1 MGLPR
6 KLKNFATF
14 IDGENYMGDMP
25 EVTLPTLT
33 RKVEE
38 YRAGGMNGPIDL
50 DMGQDKMEAELKA
63 AGYMKGL
70 MKQWG
75 AAKHDAVML
84 RFAGALQADDSEGVQ
99 AVEVV
104 MRGRLTE
111 RDPGSSKAG
120 DMMEQTFKY
129 SLSYYKEVMDG
140 ETILEIDFVN
150 LVEKVHGEDRMA
162 QTRTALGI

>member
-75 AAKHDAVML
+75 AGKVDAVLL

-111 RDPGSSKAG
+111 RDPGSAKAG
-120 DMMEQTFKY
+120 DMVEQTYKY
-129 SLSYYKEVMDG
+129 SLSYYKEVLDG

-150 LVEKVHGEDRMA
+150 LVENVHGEDRMA
-162 QTRTALGI
+162 GVRTALGI

>member
-14 IDGENYMGDMP
+14 IDGENYMGEMP

-63 AGYMKGL
+63 AGFVKGL
-70 MKQWG
+70 LKQWG

-84 RFAGALQADDSEGVQ
+84 RFAGSLQTDDSEAIE
-99 AVEVV
+99 AVEAV
-104 MRGRLTE
+104 MRGRLIE
-111 RDPGSSKAG
+111 MDPGGAKAG
-120 DMMEQTFKY
+120 EMVEQTYKY
-129 SLSYYKEVMDG
+129 SLSYYKLVIAG
-140 ETILEIDFVN
+140 ETILEIDLVN
-150 LVEKVHGEDRMA
+150 LVEKVYGEDRMA